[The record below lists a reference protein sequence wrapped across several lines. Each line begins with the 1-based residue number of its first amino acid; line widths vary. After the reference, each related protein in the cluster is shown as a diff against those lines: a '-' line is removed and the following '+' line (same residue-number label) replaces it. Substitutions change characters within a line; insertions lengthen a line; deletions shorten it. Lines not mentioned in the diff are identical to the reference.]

1 MTGRMT
7 TRRMPPQA
15 AYDELVRRSRERSL
29 LVSCIELA
37 GWDELTY
44 MPRGGVENR
53 SRQMAY
59 LAGLY
64 HDAAADPRQGELLS
78 IVAASPLVADPL
90 SAPAVNVR
98 QWRRVYERMSRQP
111 KALVEEL
118 ARVTTGA
125 QQAWATARQDE
136 SFADFRPWLEQVVR
150 LVREQGECLCHSERG
165 QCHSERSEESPAA
178 EETLRCAQG
187 DKSAQGDKRAQRDAI
202 YDALLQDYEP
212 GASAEQLRRLFAAL
226 RPELAALLD
235 RIRGAKQ
242 KTSSAILRRDYP
254 LDRQKIFGES
264 VAAALGFDFDRGR
277 LDSTTHPFFSPIGLG
292 DARITTR
299 YRQNDFAEAFFGLL
313 HELGHGLYEQ
323 GLEPEHYG
331 TPLGESSSLGV
342 HEALARLWENAV
354 GRSLPFWRHFFP
366 QAREVFHQALHDVD
380 LAEFYTAV
388 NHVRPSVNRVRADE
402 ATYDLHIL
410 VRFELEQALLS
421 GDLPPADLPVA
432 WNEKYR
438 QYLGVTPANDA
449 DGCLQD
455 GHWSAGQFG
464 YFPTYTLGNVYA
476 AQLFARAGAALPG
489 LAEQLASGEFATFNA
504 WLRKHVYQHGQRY
517 LAADLIESATGHKL
531 DDGPLVESLERKYA
545 ELYGI

>member
-1 MTGRMT
+1 MT
-7 TRRMPPQA
+7 TRRMTPDA

-64 HDAAADPRQGELLS
+64 HDAASDPREGELLG

-90 SAPAVNVR
+90 SAAAVNVR
-98 QWRRVYERMSRQP
+98 QWRRTFERMSRQP
-111 KALVEEL
+111 RALVEEL
-118 ARVTTGA
+118 ARVTTAA
-125 QQAWATARQDE
+125 QQAWAAARQDE
-136 SFADFRPWLEQVVR
+136 SFAEFRPWLEQVVR
-150 LVREQGECLCHSERG
+150 LVREQGECLRDAKDVGRISNPSERPVG
-165 QCHSERSEESPAA
+165 GRIENPSYSTPNAA
-178 EETLRCAQG
+178 
-187 DKSAQGDKRAQRDAI
+187 SV

-212 GASAEQLRRLFAAL
+212 GASAEQLRQLFAAL

-242 KTSSAILRRDYP
+242 RTSNAVLRRDYP

-277 LDSTTHPFFSPIGLG
+277 LDTTTHPFFSPIGPG
-292 DARITTR
+292 DSRITTR

-323 GLEPEHYG
+323 GLGPEHYG

-380 LAEFYTAV
+380 LDEFYTAV

-421 GDLPPADLPVA
+421 GELPPADLPAA
-432 WNEKYR
+432 WNENYR
-438 QYLGVTPANDA
+438 QHLGVTPTNDA
-449 DGCLQD
+449 EGCLQD

-476 AQLFARAGAALPG
+476 AQLFAAARAELTSLDEQFAAG
-489 LAEQLASGEFATFNA
+489 DFAPFNA
-504 WLRKHVYQHGQRY
+504 WLSERIYCHGQRY
-517 LAADLIESATGHKL
+517 LAADLIEAASGQPL
-531 DDGPLVESLERKYA
+531 DHRPLIESMRAKYG
-545 ELYGI
+545 ELYRIAR

>member
-1 MTGRMT
+1 MT
-7 TRRMPPQA
+7 PQA

-29 LVSCIELA
+29 LVSCIELI

-64 HDAAADPRQGELLS
+64 HDAVADPREGELLG
-78 IVAASPLVADPL
+78 IVSASPLVADPL
-90 SAPAVNVR
+90 AAPAVNVR
-98 QWRRVYERMSRQP
+98 QWRRVHERISRQP

-118 ARVTTGA
+118 ARVTTAA
-125 QQAWATARQDE
+125 QQVWAAARQNE
-136 SFADFRPWLEQVVR
+136 RFAEFRPWLEQIVR
-150 LVREQGECLCHSERG
+150 LVREQGECLRNANVGRISNPSEKALDGRIG
-165 QCHSERSEESPAA
+165 NPSYVTSAA
-178 EETLRCAQG
+178 
-187 DKSAQGDKRAQRDAI
+187 DSA

-212 GASAEQLRRLFAAL
+212 GASAEQLRQLFAAL

-235 RIRGAKQ
+235 AIRGANPR
-242 KTSSAILRRDYP
+242 TSSAILRRDYL

-277 LDSTTHPFFSPIGLG
+277 LDTTTHPFFSPIGPG

-299 YRQNDFAEAFFGLL
+299 YRQNDFAEAFFSLL

-323 GLEPEHYG
+323 GLDAEHYG

-380 LAEFYTAV
+380 LDEFYVAV

-402 ATYDLHIL
+402 ATYDLHVL

-421 GDLPPADLPVA
+421 GDLQPADLPAA

-438 QYLGVTPANDA
+438 EYLGVTPANDA
-449 DGCLQD
+449 EGCLQD

-476 AQLFARAGAALPG
+476 AQLFATARASLPDVDEQFAAG
-489 LAEQLASGEFATFNA
+489 DFASFNS
-504 WLRKHVYQHGQRY
+504 WLGDRIYRHGQRY
-517 LAADLIESATGHKL
+517 LAVDLIESATGQSL
-531 DDGPLVESLERKYA
+531 DHRPLVEALRRKYG
-545 ELYGI
+545 ELYGT